1 MGKKRFSQWDG
12 ATGGAEQ
19 ARVLGEMVFEFIK
32 SVLTPHQAPE
42 RERLEL
48 MTVVEKYFFA
58 ANSPPLLDFEQAPV
72 KDTRAEV
79 LPKTLSKRKLVKRKK
94 PKAPEWSNA
103 EDDHIE
109 AVALAWFR
117 EHEGTSQKLTV

>member
-1 MGKKRFSQWDG
+1 MLIFSQREEAGVLGKKRFSQWDG

-42 RERLEL
+42 RERLAL
-48 MTVVEKYFFA
+48 MTVVEKYFFE

-79 LPKTLSKRKLVKRKK
+79 LPKTLSGQRTLMRSN
-94 PKAPEWSNA
+94 PEWSA
-103 EDDHIE
+103 SEDDPIR
-109 AVALAWFR
+109 ATALD
-117 EHEGTSQKLTV
+117 